1 MINIGAKVIIPIG
14 IAGKQKLHVYTK
26 FENDKF
32 SSQEL
37 DAVSFVPML
46 NGVSAGD

>member
-1 MINIGAKVIIPIG
+1 MIGIGAKVIIPLG
-14 IAGKQKLHVYTK
+14 IAGHQKLHVYTK
-26 FENDKF
+26 LDNDEF

-46 NGVSAGD
+46 DGVSAGD

>member
-1 MINIGAKVIIPIG
+1 MGSEMCIRDS
-14 IAGKQKLHVYTK
+14 VYTK
-26 FENDKF
+26 LENDEF